1 MNISIDTTI
10 TNITITTITTNI
22 TINTTI
28 YAVVVVEG
36 VGGFVDCIP
45 CT

>member
-10 TNITITTITTNI
+10 TTITTITTNI